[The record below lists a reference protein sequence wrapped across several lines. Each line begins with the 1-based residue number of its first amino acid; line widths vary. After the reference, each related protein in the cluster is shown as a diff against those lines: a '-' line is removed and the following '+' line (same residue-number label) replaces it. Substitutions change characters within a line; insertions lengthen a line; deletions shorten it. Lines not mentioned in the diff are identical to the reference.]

1 MKILDMRAG
10 MSPRWLVGSLLAVG
24 IVTLALNVQ
33 AAERLRVITS
43 TPDFAAIATEVGGD
57 RVDVL
62 SLAKGTQN
70 PHFVDARPSFI
81 VELSKADMLIEG
93 GLELEIGWLP
103 PLLLSARN
111 SNIQPNAPGRVVAA
125 LNVPILEVPT
135 FRVDR
140 SMGDVHP
147 AGNPHFTLDPDNG
160 KIVAETIA
168 DALIHIHPQDAA
180 VFQAN
185 LERFKNTLDAKI
197 QQWVTQMEPFRGAK
211 VVSYH
216 KSYNY
221 FIERFGLELVSTVEP
236 KPGVPPSPAHVEALT
251 ALMKAQGVR
260 VVMLEPYYVRA
271 LPDVINRETGAQILV
286 LPTMPGGVPE
296 VQTYAD
302 LFQYNIN
309 ALTNALRG
317 AGQ

>member
-1 MKILDMRAG
+1 MKIFAVCAG
-10 MSPRWLVGSLLAVG
+10 ISPRWLVADLIAVG
-24 IVTLALNVQ
+24 IVTLALHVQ

-81 VELSKADMLIEG
+81 VELNKTDMLIEG

-111 SNIQPNAPGRVVAA
+111 PNLQPNAPGRVVAA
-125 LNVPILEVPT
+125 LNVPIREVPT

-160 KIVAETIA
+160 KIMAETIA
-168 DALIHIHPQDAA
+168 DALIRIHPQDTA

-197 QQWVTQMEPFRGAK
+197 QQWVAQMDPFRGAK

-216 KSYNY
+216 KTYNY
-221 FIERFGLELVSTVEP
+221 FIERFGLDLISTVEP

-271 LPDVINRETGAQILV
+271 LPDVISRETGAQILI

-302 LFQYNIN
+302 VFQYNIN
-309 ALTNALRG
+309 ALTNALR

>member
-1 MKILDMRAG
+1 MKILDVHAG
-10 MSPRWLVGSLLAVG
+10 MSPRWLVAGLLAVG
-24 IVTLALNVQ
+24 IVTLALGVQ
-33 AAERLRVITS
+33 ADERLRVITS

-81 VELSKADMLIEG
+81 VELNKADMLVEG

-111 SNIQPNAPGRVVAA
+111 PNLQPNAPGRVVAA
-125 LNVPILEVPT
+125 LNVPLLEVPT

-147 AGNPHFTLDPDNG
+147 AGNPHFTLNPDNG

-168 DALIHIHPQDAA
+168 EALIRIHPQDAA

-185 LERFKNTLDAKI
+185 LARFKNTLDAKI
-197 QQWVTQMEPFRGAK
+197 QQWVTQMEPFRGTK

-216 KSYNY
+216 RSYDY
-221 FIERFGLELVSTVEP
+221 FIERFGLELASTVEP

-271 LPDVINRETGAQILV
+271 LPDVLSRETGAQVLI

-296 VQTYAD
+296 VQTYVD

-309 ALTNALRG
+309 ALTAALRV
-317 AGQ
+317 GQ

>member
-1 MKILDMRAG
+1 MKILDVHAG
-10 MSPRWLVGSLLAVG
+10 MSPRWLVAGLLAVG
-24 IVTLALNVQ
+24 IVTLALGVQ
-33 AAERLRVITS
+33 ADERLRVITS

-57 RVDVL
+57 RVDIL

-81 VELSKADMLIEG
+81 VELNKADMLVEG

-111 SNIQPNAPGRVVAA
+111 PNLQPNAPGRVVAA

-147 AGNPHFTLDPDNG
+147 AGNPHFTLNPDNG

-168 DALIHIHPQDAA
+168 EALIRIHPQDAA

-185 LERFKNTLDAKI
+185 LARFKNTLDAKI
-197 QQWVTQMEPFRGAK
+197 QQWVTQMEPFRGTK

-216 KSYNY
+216 RSYDY
-221 FIERFGLELVSTVEP
+221 FIERFGLELASTVEP

-271 LPDVINRETGAQILV
+271 LPDVISRETGAQVLI

-309 ALTNALRG
+309 ALTAALRV
-317 AGQ
+317 GQ

>member
-1 MKILDMRAG
+1 MKILDMRVD
-10 MSPRWLVGSLLAVG
+10 MSPCWLVAGLIAVG
-24 IVTLALNVQ
+24 IIILTLNVQ
-33 AAERLRVITS
+33 AAERSRVITS

-62 SLAKGTQN
+62 SLAKGMQN

-81 VELSKADMLIEG
+81 IELNKADMLIEG

-111 SNIQPNAPGRVVAA
+111 QNLQPSAPGRVVAA

-168 DALIHIHPQDAA
+168 DALSRIRPQDTA

-197 QQWVTQMEPFRGAK
+197 QQWVAQMEPFRGAK

-221 FIERFGLELVSTVEP
+221 FIERFGLELAGTVEP
-236 KPGVPPSPAHVEALT
+236 KPGVPPSPAHVETLV

-271 LPDVINRETGAQILV
+271 LPDVISRETGAQILV

-302 LFQYNIN
+302 VFQYNIN
-309 ALTNALRG
+309 ALTNALRV
-317 AGQ
+317 GQ

>member
-1 MKILDMRAG
+1 MKIFAVCAG
-10 MSPRWLVGSLLAVG
+10 ISPRWLVAGLIAVG

-43 TPDFAAIATEVGGD
+43 TPDFAAIAVEVGGD
-57 RVDVL
+57 QVDVF

-81 VELSKADMLIEG
+81 VELNRADMLIEG

-111 SNIQPNAPGRVVAA
+111 PHIQPNAPGRVVAA

-168 DALIHIHPQDAA
+168 DALIRIHPQDTA

-185 LERFKNTLDAKI
+185 LERCKNTLDAKI
-197 QQWVTQMEPFRGAK
+197 QQWVAQMEPFRGAK

-216 KSYNY
+216 KTYNY
-221 FIERFGLELVSTVEP
+221 FIERFGLDLVSTVEP

-271 LPDVINRETGAQILV
+271 LPDVISRETGAQILI

-302 LFQYNIN
+302 VFQYNIN
-309 ALTNALRG
+309 TLTNALRV
-317 AGQ
+317 GQ

>member
-1 MKILDMRAG
+1 MKILDVHAG
-10 MSPRWLVGSLLAVG
+10 MSPRWLVAGLLAVG
-24 IVTLALNVQ
+24 IVTLALGVQ
-33 AAERLRVITS
+33 ADERLRVITS

-81 VELSKADMLIEG
+81 VELNKADMLVEG

-111 SNIQPNAPGRVVAA
+111 PNLQPNAPGRVVAA
-125 LNVPILEVPT
+125 LNVPLLEVPT

-147 AGNPHFTLDPDNG
+147 AGNPHFTLNPDNG

-168 DALIHIHPQDAA
+168 EALIRIHPQDAA

-185 LERFKNTLDAKI
+185 LARFKNTLDAKI
-197 QQWVTQMEPFRGAK
+197 QQWVTQMEPFRGTK

-216 KSYNY
+216 RSYDY
-221 FIERFGLELVSTVEP
+221 FIERFGLELASTVEP

-271 LPDVINRETGAQILV
+271 LPDVISRETGAQVLI

-296 VQTYAD
+296 VQTYVD

-309 ALTNALRG
+309 ALTAALRV
-317 AGQ
+317 GQ

>member
-1 MKILDMRAG
+1 MKICDVGTGIR
-10 MSPRWLVGSLLAVG
+10 PRRLGGSLTAFI
-24 IVTLALNVQ
+24 IVTLALNAQ

-43 TPDFAAIATEVGGD
+43 TPDFAAIVTEVGGD

-62 SLAKGTQN
+62 NLAKGTQN

-81 VELSKADMLIEG
+81 VELNKADMLIEG
-93 GLELEIGWLP
+93 GLELEVGWLP

-111 SNIQPNAPGRVVAA
+111 PNLQPNAPGRVVAA

-168 DALIHIHPQDAA
+168 DALIRIHPQDTA
-180 VFQAN
+180 VFQTN
-185 LERFKNTLDAKI
+185 LERFKTTLDAKI
-197 QQWVTQMEPFRGAK
+197 QQWAAQMEPFRGAK

-216 KSYNY
+216 TSYNY
-221 FIERFGLELVSTVEP
+221 FIERFGLDLVGTVEP
-236 KPGVPPSPAHVEALT
+236 KPGVSPSPAHVEALT

-271 LPDVINRETGAQILV
+271 LPDAISRETGAQILV
-286 LPTMPGGVPE
+286 LPTMPGGVPG

-302 LFQYNIN
+302 VFQYNIN
-309 ALTNALRG
+309 ALTNALR

>member
-1 MKILDMRAG
+1 
-10 MSPRWLVGSLLAVG
+10 
-24 IVTLALNVQ
+24 
-33 AAERLRVITS
+33 
-43 TPDFAAIATEVGGD
+43 
-57 RVDVL
+57 
-62 SLAKGTQN
+62 
-70 PHFVDARPSFI
+70 
-81 VELSKADMLIEG
+81 
-93 GLELEIGWLP
+93 
-103 PLLLSARN
+103 
-111 SNIQPNAPGRVVAA
+111 A

-147 AGNPHFTLDPDNG
+147 AGNPHFTLDPNNG
-160 KIVAETIA
+160 QIVAETIA
-168 DALIHIHPQDAA
+168 EALIRIHPQDTA

-185 LERFKNTLDAKI
+185 LARFKNTLDAKI
-197 QQWVTQMEPFRGAK
+197 QQWVAQMEPFRGTK

-216 KSYNY
+216 RSYDY
-221 FIERFGLELVSTVEP
+221 FIERFGLELASTVEP

-271 LPDVINRETGAQILV
+271 LPDVISRETGAQVLI

-296 VQTYAD
+296 VQTYVD

-309 ALTNALRG
+309 ALTAALR

>member
-1 MKILDMRAG
+1 MKIFDMRVDI
-10 MSPRWLVGSLLAVG
+10 SPRRLVAGLIAFG

-43 TPDFAAIATEVGGD
+43 TPDFAAIAAEVGGD
-57 RVDVL
+57 QVDVL

-81 VELSKADMLIEG
+81 VELSKADLLVEG

-111 SNIQPNAPGRVVAA
+111 PNIQPNAPGRVVAA
-125 LNVPILEVPT
+125 LNVPVLEVPT

-168 DALIHIHPQDAA
+168 DALIHIHPQDTA

-197 QQWVTQMEPFRGAK
+197 QQWVVQMEPFRGAK

-221 FIERFGLELVSTVEP
+221 FIERFGLELAGTVEP

-251 ALMKAQGVR
+251 TLMKAQGVR

-271 LPDVINRETGAQILV
+271 LPDVISHETGAQILV
-286 LPTMPGGVPE
+286 LPTMPGGRPE

-302 LFQYNIN
+302 VFQYNIN
-309 ALTNALRG
+309 ALTNALR

>member
-1 MKILDMRAG
+1 MKATRTPHI
-10 MSPRWLVGSLLAVG
+10 WLIAVV
-24 IVTLALNVQ
+24 VTLGVLTVAIGTATAQ
-33 AAERLRVITS
+33 RLRVITS

-62 SLAKGTQN
+62 SLAKGAQN

-81 VELSKADMLIEG
+81 VELNKADMLIEG
-93 GLELEIGWLP
+93 GLELEVGWLP
-103 PLLLSARN
+103 PLLLAARN
-111 SNIQPNAPGRVVAA
+111 SKIQPNAPGRVVAA

-135 FRVDR
+135 FRIDR

-147 AGNPHFTLDPDNG
+147 AGNPHFTLDPENG

-168 DALIHIHPQDAA
+168 DALIRIDPQGTA
-180 VFQAN
+180 VYQAN
-185 LERFKNTLDAKI
+185 LERFKNTLDGKI
-197 QQWVTQMEPFRGAK
+197 QQWEAQMEPFRGAK

-221 FIERFGLELVSTVEP
+221 FIERFGLDLVGTVEP
-236 KPGVPPSPAHVEALT
+236 KPGVPPSPAHIEALT

-271 LPDVINRETGAQILV
+271 LPDVISRETGAQVLV
-286 LPTMPGGVPE
+286 LPTMVGGVPE

-309 ALTNALRG
+309 ALTSALR